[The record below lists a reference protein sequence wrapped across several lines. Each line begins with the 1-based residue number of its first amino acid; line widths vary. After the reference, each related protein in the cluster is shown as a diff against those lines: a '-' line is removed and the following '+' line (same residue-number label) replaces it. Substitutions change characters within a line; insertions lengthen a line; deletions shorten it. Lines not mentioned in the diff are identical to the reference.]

1 MFFNQPPLTWV
12 LRVLTKCWDGLFLAL
27 NNLVVTD
34 SFKNTKT
41 KQHMAPK
48 NWSHALLMLEID
60 KHHSYADRQNLLKEK
75 IPNFLFMA

>member
-1 MFFNQPPLTWV
+1 M
-12 LRVLTKCWDGLFLAL
+12 
-27 NNLVVTD
+27 TD

-41 KQHMAPK
+41 KQHVAPK
-48 NWSHALLMLEID
+48 NWSHTLLMLEID